1 MVSESMTAAEFR
13 AQHKGHDS
21 ERDLQR
27 AVCEWLDVQ
36 DVVYYAVPNG
46 QYRPGQAMEAGLQKG
61 VPDLC
66 IPVPTDE
73 YGGLYIELKQPK
85 RYTRKSQREWL
96 DRLTDLGHACRVC
109 RSVDEVEDVVRAYR
123 SDRIEAEALW
133 PHQR

>member
-1 MVSESMTAAEFR
+1 MTAAEFR

-36 DVVYYAVPNG
+36 GIPCFAVPNG
-46 QYRPGQAMEAGLQKG
+46 QMRSGQAMEPGLKKG

-66 IPVPTDE
+66 IPIKTKT
-73 YGGLYIELKQPK
+73 YGSLWVELKQPNE
-85 RYTRKSQREWL
+85 YTRKAQRTWL

-123 SDRIEAEALW
+123 ADRIEAEKLW